1 MTSFQRHKP
10 ITISVNDAEIQYF
23 TDIFSKIESE
33 QYLDIL
39 IRTIPWSQPKI
50 KLFGR
55 KIPIPRLS
63 CWIGDKPYT
72 YSGLGHKPRPC
83 PAELQPIID
92 RVITITG
99 INFNGVLINFYRNG
113 LDSMGL
119 HSDDEPELG
128 ERPIIASV
136 SFGAARNFRLKR
148 KDRLYNPISIL
159 LGSGSLLLMSG
170 DTQKYWSHELPKTKK
185 SIGPRINLTLRKI
198 IV

>member
-1 MTSFQRHKP
+1 MNPYLTAIQALENCVKDAMENNVDASTQSEIWRHYQGIKA
-10 ITISVNDAEIQYF
+10 IAKQLDQDKIS
-23 TDIFSKIESE
+23 
-33 QYLDIL
+33 LDIN
-39 IRTIPWSQPKI
+39 T
-50 KLFGR
+50 
-55 KIPIPRLS
+55 
-63 CWIGDKPYT
+63 D
-72 YSGLGHKPRPC
+72 
-83 PAELQPIID
+83 
-92 RVITITG
+92 TITG